1 MLLLLLLLFC
11 SLIVGALFSFG
22 VDFDARN
29 DHNSD
34 AQELKKSMQD
44 FLVAMDHFLYS
55 IPYYK
60 IFPTKFLK
68 DFHKAN
74 DNIQKIGRV
83 YADQHMDRIMK
94 GVDKNEKHLGQSLLE
109 QWLIEGNMSKDEAI
123 GNAATMMS
131 SGLDTVSLE
140 RAS

>member
-1 MLLLLLLLFC
+1 MQQ
-11 SLIVGALFSFG
+11 IV
-22 VDFDARN
+22 
-29 DHNSD
+29 
-34 AQELKKSMQD
+34 E
-44 FLVAMDHFLYS
+44 AMDVFLYG

-68 DFHKAN
+68 DANKAA

-94 GVDKNEKHLGQSLLE
+94 GVDKNEKQSGQSLLE

-123 GNAATMMS
+123 GNAASMMS
-131 SGLDTVSLE
+131 AGLDTVSLKG
-140 RAS
+140 AIGST